1 MTNRKTQQHKPQAR
15 RAPKA
20 FKLDDSSVR
29 LEGEFAHEPL
39 SSEAVVSEEDEN
51 ALVLPQSNVAP
62 EPKPAKDLWTKIIAI
77 GGCGLIS
84 LALGL
89 ATDSLIRGLFAR
101 YDWLGWAAVGLT
113 VLGFLGMIGL
123 FFKEWR
129 ALSRLE
135 QIDHIRDDLQTAA
148 DNDSYKE
155 ARAALQKLMALYSD
169 RPETAHGRAQLKG
182 HMQEIIDGRDLVKL
196 AERELMAPM
205 DARARLIVMESAKRV
220 SVITA
225 LSPRAVVDILI
236 VLYENLRI
244 VRRISRLY
252 GARPGTLG
260 FWRLSRDVAAHL
272 AVTGGMAAG
281 DSLLEQFIGQGLA
294 AKLSA
299 RLGEGLVN
307 GFLTARIGVA
317 AIQACRPAPFIAT
330 KGPSLTEFM
339 SEITKS
345 APDEIADQD

>member
-1 MTNRKTQQHKPQAR
+1 MTSKKPHPQKPQAR

-29 LEGEFAHEPL
+29 FEGEFAHEPL
-39 SSEAVVSEEDEN
+39 SSEAVVSEEEEN
-51 ALVLPQSNVAP
+51 ATALPQRDIAP
-62 EPKPAKDLWTKIIAI
+62 EPKPARSRWSRIIAI
-77 GGCGLIS
+77 GGGGLVS
-84 LALGL
+84 LAIGL
-89 ATDSLIRGLFAR
+89 AVDSLIRDLFAR
-101 YDWLGWAAVGLT
+101 YDWLGWTAVGLT
-113 VLGFLGMIGL
+113 ALAVLGLIGL
-123 FFKEWR
+123 CFKEWR

-135 QIDHIRDDLQTAA
+135 QIDHIREDLQSAA
-148 DNDSYKE
+148 ETDSHKD
-155 ARAALQKLMALYSD
+155 AHLALQKLMALYSD
-169 RPETAHGRAQLKG
+169 RPETAHGRTQLKG

-196 AERELMAPM
+196 AERDLLAPL

-220 SVITA
+220 SVVTA
-225 LSPRAVVDILI
+225 LSPRALVDILI

-244 VRRISRLY
+244 VRRVSRLY

-260 FWRLSRDVAAHL
+260 FWRLARDVATHL

-317 AIQACRPAPFIAT
+317 AIQACRPAPFIVT
-330 KGPSLTEFM
+330 KGPSLTELM

-345 APDEIADQD
+345 APEDLADKD